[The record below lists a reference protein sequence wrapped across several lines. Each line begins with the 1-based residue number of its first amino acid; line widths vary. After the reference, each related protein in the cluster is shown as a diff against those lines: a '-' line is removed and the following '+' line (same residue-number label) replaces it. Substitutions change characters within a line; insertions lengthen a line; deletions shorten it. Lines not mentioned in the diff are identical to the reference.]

1 MDVKGNFRKI
11 IYGGKVV
18 DNNDPFMMGRV
29 RVHPEDQ
36 NVNDRLASIPNWDES
51 KDKWGV
57 KDPFVFLPLLP
68 YFVYQVPKI
77 DEYVH
82 IMYSNPGNKTQKNQ
96 FFVQG
101 PFSSPTRIKEEN
113 HNSSKTFLE
122 AGIRNVRYPKLKD
135 NEGEL
140 LPNTRGIYPQPD
152 DIAILGRNNS
162 DMILKD
168 GEVLIRA
175 GKHRPFENTQ
185 LPTLD
190 NDRAFIQ
197 LSKFETTEQYAPV
210 QKRFVLQSQD
220 THITKLIEYH
230 IDNPSNSM
238 SAFTGNITLYNVIP
252 DETSSST
259 LASSMGSLSDISEFI
274 QPQYILRFGPIP
286 MEEVISTIN
295 KFLEEI
301 VEGRLSDGTI
311 IVNQFPFYYRPNASD
326 INKVRNVDPLS
337 NPIIYANL
345 STLFQN
351 VTPSKFITT
360 LLGNGLIYDKKLST
374 KVPTKTKTEYVRP
387 KRVLNV
393 ENTAAFMGGKQVY
406 LLSQD
411 TVNPA
416 KSAIDFNDTLYGIS
430 QTKMVDELQPKTS
443 SMVRGE
449 ELLDLINIIVKYLVN
464 HVHPYPG
471 LPPVPVA
478 NDGTQ
483 VNELL
488 KELIDATNKVLNK
501 NIRLN

>member
-1 MDVKGNFRKI
+1 MDNKGDFRKI

-18 DNNDPFMMGRV
+18 DSNDPFMMGRV
-29 RVHPEDQ
+29 RVYPENQ
-36 NVNDRLASIPNWDES
+36 NISDRLASIPDWDES

-68 YFVYQVPKI
+68 YFVYQVPKV

-82 IMYSNPGNKTQKNQ
+82 VLYSNPSNKTQKNQ
-96 FFVQG
+96 FYVQG
-101 PFSSPTRIKEEN
+101 PFSSPTRIMEEN

-122 AGIRNVRYPKLKD
+122 AGIRNVRYPKLRD
-135 NEGEL
+135 NDNRL
-140 LPNTRGIYPQPD
+140 KPNTVGIYPEPQ

-162 DMILKD
+162 DLILKD
-168 GEVLIRA
+168 GEVLLRA
-175 GKHRPFENTQ
+175 GKHKPFENTQ
-185 LPTLD
+185 LPVLD

-197 LSKFETTEQYAPV
+197 LSKYETTEQYAPV
-210 QKRFVLQSQD
+210 QKRYKLESQD
-220 THITKLIEYH
+220 TNIRKLIEYH

-238 SAFTGNITLYNVIP
+238 SAFTGQIILYNVIP
-252 DETSSST
+252 DNTSGST
-259 LASSMGSLSDISEFI
+259 MASAVGALSDINSFI
-274 QPQYILRFGPIP
+274 QPQYIKSFGPIP
-286 MEEVISTIN
+286 MEEVASTIN
-295 KFLEEI
+295 QFMQQV
-301 VEGRLSDGTI
+301 VEGRLSDGTLI
-311 IVNQFPFYYRPNASD
+311 NNQFPFYYRPNASD
-326 INKVRNVDPLS
+326 INKVRNVNPTTNPIVFTNLS
-337 NPIIYANL
+337 N
-345 STLFQN
+345 LFQM
-351 VTPSKFITT
+351 VSPSKYITT
-360 LLGNGLIYDKKLST
+360 LLGNGLIYDKKLKT
-374 KVPTKTKTEYVRP
+374 EVPKKAKTEYVRP

-416 KSAIDFNDTLYGIS
+416 KSAIDFNDTLYGIT
-430 QTKMVDELQPKTS
+430 QTKMVDEIQPKTS

-449 ELLDLINIIVKYLVN
+449 ELLELINLIVKYLAN

-483 VNELL
+483 LNDLL